1 MIINSLEFLLN
12 NAFAKHKSQG
22 QKKKTD
28 KSIKQKFIFIFS
40 IQYFSSFDLKEKKIK

>member
-22 QKKKTD
+22 QKKKQ
-28 KSIKQKFIFIFS
+28 KQKNRQI
-40 IQYFSSFDLKEKKIK
+40 Y